1 VPTAF
6 QPKFSDRPVVPTI
19 SPVINAPTRPIFT
32 NFAHYRRTQ
41 TTANT
46 CNFSK
51 ESATTQNLILKL
63 FEEKIA
69 GKRDEYRA
77 AVYKNDFDSGE

>member
-1 VPTAF
+1 M
-6 QPKFSDRPVVPTI
+6 
-19 SPVINAPTRPIFT
+19 INAPKKPNFT
-32 NFAHYRRTQ
+32 NFAHLRWTQ

-46 CNFSK
+46 RNFSK

-77 AVYKNDFDSGE
+77 AVYKNDFGSGE